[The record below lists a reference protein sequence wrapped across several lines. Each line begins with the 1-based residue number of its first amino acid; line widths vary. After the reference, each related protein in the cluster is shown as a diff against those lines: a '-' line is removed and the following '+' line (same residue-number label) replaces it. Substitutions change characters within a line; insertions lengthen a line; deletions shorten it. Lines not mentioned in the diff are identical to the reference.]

1 VSAKRRL
8 PQTLSFL
15 SALSSA
21 FRSRNKRA
29 VKFVEKEL
37 LEMAEQW
44 KKTALEELA
53 KCEPS
58 SRSEFANQML
68 LACAEMLEWKI
79 KALRFLT
86 PPTGCS

>member
-1 VSAKRRL
+1 M
-8 PQTLSFL
+8 
-15 SALSSA
+15 
-21 FRSRNKRA
+21 
-29 VKFVEKEL
+29 EKEL

-53 KCEPS
+53 KCEPA

-79 KALRFLT
+79 KAPQQPSVAT
-86 PPTGCS
+86 PRPSTP